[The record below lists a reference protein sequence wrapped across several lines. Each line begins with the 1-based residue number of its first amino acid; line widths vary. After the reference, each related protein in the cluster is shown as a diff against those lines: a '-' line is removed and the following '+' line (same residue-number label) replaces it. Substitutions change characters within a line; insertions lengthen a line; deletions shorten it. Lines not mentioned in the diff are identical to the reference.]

1 VRRYKGDTKG
11 TATATRCDEPEPAA
25 TFRSRTAGSQVESR
39 GSAIHKYK
47 GNVQGAQ
54 LNLAATKRS
63 AAEDAAMKA
72 CVLCDVGRMEVREVP
87 QPPVGTRDVLLR
99 ISAVGICGTDA
110 HIFSGH
116 ANYNTDA
123 TGKNIPLSVQPQIL
137 GHEISGQVAE
147 VGGEVRDLAPGD
159 RVVID
164 QGLSCVSTRRELRC
178 EYCLSGDSH
187 QCAFYTEHGITGL
200 PGGLAEFIA
209 VPASNA
215 VRLTTDLD
223 MKEAALSEPLG
234 CVIHSSDAVTRAQAR
249 FAIGAASQE
258 RRVRHVLICGAG
270 PSGLLHLQYLRRVL
284 GYDGWLMV
292 SEPNEMK
299 RELAKKFGADVVLDP
314 SGGEMGAAVRE
325 HTQGGGV
332 EYLIEASGQGR
343 AFAAI
348 SSVIRKQATVLLY
361 GHGHAGFGLSLLNN
375 VMFKEPCL
383 VTPVG
388 ASGGFEKDGRP
399 STYARALRLI
409 EQGKISVAPFIT
421 HRFASLGDVQG
432 ALAGGM
438 NAADYVKGVVAL
450 Q

>member
-1 VRRYKGDTKG
+1 
-11 TATATRCDEPEPAA
+11 
-25 TFRSRTAGSQVESR
+25 
-39 GSAIHKYK
+39 
-47 GNVQGAQ
+47 
-54 LNLAATKRS
+54 
-63 AAEDAAMKA
+63 MKA
-72 CVLCDVGRMEVREVP
+72 CVLCDVGRIEVRDVAEP
-87 QPPVGTRDVLLR
+87 RVGARDVLLR

-123 TGKNIPLSVQPQIL
+123 AGKTVPLSVQPQIL
-137 GHEISGQVAE
+137 GHEISGEVFE
-147 VGGEVRDLAPGD
+147 VGGEVRDLAVGD

-164 QGLSCVSTRRELRC
+164 QGLNCVSARREPQC

-215 VRLTTDLD
+215 VRLTSDLD
-223 MKEAALSEPLG
+223 MREAALSEPLG
-234 CVIHSSDAVTRAQAR
+234 CVIHSSDAVARAHVR
-249 FAIGAASQE
+249 FAIGAAAESAK
-258 RRVRHVLICGAG
+258 RCVRHVLICGAG

-284 GYDGWLMV
+284 GYDGLVMV

-299 RELAKKFGADVVLDP
+299 RGLAKIFGADVVLDP
-314 SGGEMGAAVRE
+314 SGGDLGVAVRE
-325 HTQGGGV
+325 HTKGGGV

-348 SSVIRKQATVLLY
+348 SSLIRNQATVLLY
-361 GHGHAGFGLSLLNN
+361 GHGHAGFELSLLNN

-409 EQGKISVAPFIT
+409 EQGKISVARFIT
-421 HRFASLGDVQG
+421 HRFGSLGDVQG

-450 Q
+450 R

>member
-1 VRRYKGDTKG
+1 
-11 TATATRCDEPEPAA
+11 
-25 TFRSRTAGSQVESR
+25 
-39 GSAIHKYK
+39 
-47 GNVQGAQ
+47 
-54 LNLAATKRS
+54 
-63 AAEDAAMKA
+63 MKA
-72 CVLCDVGRMEVREVP
+72 CVLWDVGRIEVREVP
-87 QPPVGTRDVLLR
+87 QPRVGARDVLLR
-99 ISAVGICGTDA
+99 IAAVGICGTDA
-110 HIFSGH
+110 HIFGGH
-116 ANYNTDA
+116 ANYNTDSA
-123 TGKNIPLSVQPQIL
+123 GKNIPLAVQPQIL
-137 GHEISGQVAE
+137 GHEVSGEVAE
-147 VGGEVRDLAPGD
+147 VGGEVRDLAVGD
-159 RVVID
+159 RVAID
-164 QGLSCVSTRRELRC
+164 QGLNCVSTQRELRC

-187 QCAFYTEHGITGL
+187 QCAFYAEHGITGL

-215 VRLTTDLD
+215 VRLTTELD
-223 MKEAALSEPLG
+223 MKEAALAEPLG
-234 CVIHSSDAVTRAQAR
+234 CVIHSSDAVARAHGR
-249 FAIGAASQE
+249 FAIGAASSSGAE

-284 GYDGWLMV
+284 GYDGLVMV

-299 RELAKKFGADVVLDP
+299 RGLAKKFGADVVLDP
-314 SGGEMGAAVRE
+314 SDGEMGATVRE
-325 HTQGGGV
+325 HSKGGV

-348 SSVIRKQATVLLY
+348 SAVIRKQATVLLY
-361 GHGHAGFGLSLLNN
+361 GHGHAGFELSLLNN

-399 STYARALRLI
+399 TTYARALRLI
-409 EQGKISVAPFIT
+409 EQGKISVAAFIT
-421 HRFASLGDVQG
+421 HRYGSLGDVQG

>member
-1 VRRYKGDTKG
+1 
-11 TATATRCDEPEPAA
+11 
-25 TFRSRTAGSQVESR
+25 
-39 GSAIHKYK
+39 
-47 GNVQGAQ
+47 
-54 LNLAATKRS
+54 
-63 AAEDAAMKA
+63 MKA
-72 CVLCDVGRMEVREVP
+72 CVLCDVGRIEVREVP
-87 QPPVGTRDVLLR
+87 QPRVGARDVLLR
-99 ISAVGICGTDA
+99 IAAVGICGTDA

-116 ANYNTDA
+116 ANYNTDSA
-123 TGKNIPLSVQPQIL
+123 GKNIPLSVKPQIP

-147 VGGEVRDLAPGD
+147 VGAEVRDLAVGD
-159 RVVID
+159 RVVMD
-164 QGLSCVSTRRELRC
+164 QGLNCVSTHREPRC
-178 EYCLSGDSH
+178 EYCSSGDSH

-215 VRLTTDLD
+215 VRLTADLD
-223 MKEAALSEPLG
+223 MREAALSEPLG
-234 CVIHSSDAVTRAQAR
+234 CVIHSSDAVARAHAR
-249 FAIGAASQE
+249 YGIGHAAASPE

-270 PSGLLHLQYLRRVL
+270 PSGLLFLQYLRRVL
-284 GYDGWLMV
+284 GYDGLLMV

-299 RELAKKFGADVVLDP
+299 RGLAKKFGADVVLDP
-314 SGGEMGAAVRE
+314 TDGEMGAAVRE
-325 HTQGGGV
+325 HTKGGGV

-348 SSVIRKQATVLLY
+348 SSLIRKQATVLLY
-361 GHGHAGFGLSLLNN
+361 GHGHAGVELSLLNN
-375 VMFKEPCL
+375 VMFKEPSL

-399 STYARALRLI
+399 STYTRALRLI
-409 EQGKISVAPFIT
+409 EQGKISVGPFIT
-421 HRFASLGDVQG
+421 HQYSSLGDVQG